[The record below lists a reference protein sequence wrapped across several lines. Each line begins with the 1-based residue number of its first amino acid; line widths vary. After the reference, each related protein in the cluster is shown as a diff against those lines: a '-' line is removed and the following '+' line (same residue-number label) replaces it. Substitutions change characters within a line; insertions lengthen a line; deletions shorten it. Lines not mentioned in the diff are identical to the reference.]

1 MFIFKGVAKLAIK
14 ADFFKINVNFVN
26 PKKRDMENTVIKIT
40 KNTFKNR
47 IIYVCLFVAFVV
59 MMLFFPNEGRFK
71 YDYQK
76 GRPWTYE
83 TLVAPIDFPLLK
95 SQAELLAEK
104 EEAAS
109 KVVPYYI
116 YDRNVLPLQLQKLK
130 TNQMLAA
137 VDASVGEILV
147 NSFNHIYG
155 NGVMP
160 DKSASLQESIGSAV
174 ENTSYIFVQKERR
187 AVEVPLSEIFTKNSA
202 VEYIK
207 SCLLEANP
215 YTNADSLIWVVGIK
229 DLILPNLSYD
239 AATTKMLHKNA
250 VDYVSPTKG
259 MIYTGQLIVSEGE
272 MVTAEIEQMLDS
284 YKAEYDLSLGY
295 SEGSFKLVLGH
306 VIFVLVILALIYVTI
321 YFVDIDMFK
330 RANQFAFILFIVVL
344 AFVITVTVRNMAS
357 EYLFFVPY
365 AVFALYMMAFFHAK
379 LIFPIYMILLLPLLV
394 LADQGTELYL
404 LNVFAGGVA
413 LVSFSYLN
421 RGWLQFLNALLI
433 FIGMMFVHVAFE
445 LTEAGNL
452 SGLHYRVIM
461 FIFLNALFVVAT
473 YPLVF
478 LLEKIFILVSVSTL
492 KDLSDTNNA
501 LLQELARKAPGT
513 FQHSLQVANLAER
526 AVQAI
531 GGNARLVKVGAMYH
545 DVGKLNNPQCFI
557 ENAAPGINYHAG
569 LSPIESAHEII
580 KHVEHGVELAKKYYL
595 PQVIIEFITSHH
607 GQSQTGY
614 FYNKFCN
621 DGGDPKLVGEFTY
634 KGTLPTTKEQV
645 VVMMA
650 DAVEAASRSLKD
662 YSVESIS
669 KLVDGILSQRMSDS
683 QLVRADI
690 SIKEINIVKS
700 IFKRHL
706 GEIYHARIAYP
717 TRKA

>member
-1 MFIFKGVAKLAIK
+1 
-14 ADFFKINVNFVN
+14 
-26 PKKRDMENTVIKIT
+26 MENNVIKIT
-40 KNTFKNR
+40 RNTFKNK
-47 IIYVCLFVAFVV
+47 IIYVGLFIAFVV
-59 MMLFFPNEGRFK
+59 MMFFFPNEGRFK

-76 GRPWTYE
+76 GRPWVYE
-83 TLVAPIDFPLLK
+83 TLVAPIDFPILK
-95 SQAELLAEK
+95 SQTELLAEK
-104 EEAAS
+104 EMAAS
-109 KVVPYYI
+109 KVIPYYVH
-116 YDRNVLPLQLQKLK
+116 DNNVLPVQLQKLK
-130 TNQMLAA
+130 NNQMLAV
-137 VDASVGEILV
+137 VDAQIGEVLV
-147 NSFNHIYG
+147 NSFNYVYDK
-155 NGVMP
+155 GVMP
-160 DKSASLQESIGSAV
+160 DKTATADQAEEHVADNS
-174 ENTSYIFVQKERR
+174 SYIMVQKNRR
-187 AVEVPLSEIFTKNSA
+187 AVEVPESELFTKSSA
-202 VEYIK
+202 VKFIRSELID
-207 SCLLEANP
+207 ANP
-215 YTNADSLIWVVGIK
+215 LVDADSIIWIVGLK
-229 DLILPNLSYD
+229 DLVLPNLAYD
-239 AATTKMLHKNA
+239 AATTKLLHKEA
-250 VDYVSPTKG
+250 VNYISPTKG

-272 MVTAEIEQMLDS
+272 TVTAEIEQMLDS
-284 YKAEYDLSLGY
+284 YKAEYELSLGY
-295 SEGSFKLVLGH
+295 TEGSWKLLLGH
-306 VIFVLVILALIYVTI
+306 TIFVLVILALIYVTV

-330 RANQFAFILFIVVL
+330 RTNQFAFILFLVVL
-344 AFVITVTVRNMAS
+344 AFVITVVVRNISS
-357 EYLFFVPY
+357 EYLYFVPY

-379 LIFPIYMILLLPLLV
+379 LIFPIYMILLLPLLI
-394 LADQGTELYL
+394 LADHGTELYM

-421 RGWLQFLNALLI
+421 RGWLQFMNSLLI
-433 FIGMMFVHVAFE
+433 FIGMMLVHVAFE
-445 LTEAGNL
+445 IVEAGSL
-452 SGLHYRVIM
+452 SSLSYKEIM
-461 FIFLNALFVVAT
+461 YIFFNALFVVAT

-478 LLEKIFILVSVSTL
+478 LLEKIFVLVSVSTL

-526 AVQAI
+526 AVAAI

-569 LSPIESAHEII
+569 LSPMESAHEII
-580 KHVEHGVELAKKYYL
+580 RHVDNGVELAKKYHL
-595 PQVIIEFITSHH
+595 PKVIIEFITSHH

-614 FYNKFCN
+614 FYNIYCN
-621 DGGDPKLVGEFTY
+621 SGGDPANIGEFTY
-634 KGTLPTTKEQV
+634 KGTLPTSKEQV

-662 YSVESIS
+662 YSIESIS

-717 TRKA
+717 ARKAQ

>member
-1 MFIFKGVAKLAIK
+1 
-14 ADFFKINVNFVN
+14 
-26 PKKRDMENTVIKIT
+26 MENNVIKIT
-40 KNTFKNR
+40 KNTFRNK
-47 IIYVCLFVAFVV
+47 IIYVGLFIAFVV
-59 MMLFFPNEGRFK
+59 MMFFFPNEGRFK

-76 GRPWTYE
+76 GRPWVYE
-83 TLVAPIDFPLLK
+83 TLVAPIDFPILK

-104 EEAAS
+104 EVAAS
-109 KVVPYYI
+109 KVIPYYVH
-116 YDRNVLPLQLQKLK
+116 DNNVLPVQLQKLK
-130 TNQMLAA
+130 NNQMLAV
-137 VDASVGEILV
+137 VDAQIGEVLV
-147 NSFNHIYG
+147 NSFNHVYDK
-155 NGVMP
+155 GVMP
-160 DKSASLQESIGSAV
+160 DKSAVEGQGQEQTVEGTGYIIG
-174 ENTSYIFVQKERR
+174 
-187 AVEVPLSEIFTKNSA
+187 L
-202 VEYIK
+202 
-207 SCLLEANP
+207 
-215 YTNADSLIWVVGIK
+215 K
-229 DLILPNLSYD
+229 DLVLPDLAYD
-239 AATTKMLHKNA
+239 AATTKLLHKEA
-250 VDYVSPTKG
+250 VNYISPTKG

-272 MVTAEIEQMLDS
+272 TVTAEIEQMLDS
-284 YKAEYDLSLGY
+284 YKAEYELSLGY
-295 SEGSFKLVLGH
+295 SEGSWKLLLGH
-306 VIFVLVILALIYVTI
+306 TIFVLVILALIYVTV

-330 RANQFAFILFIVVL
+330 RTNQFAFILFLVVL
-344 AFVITVTVRNMAS
+344 AFVITVVVRNISS

-379 LIFPIYMILLLPLLV
+379 LIFPIYMILLLPLLI
-394 LADQGTELYL
+394 LADQGTELYM

-421 RGWLQFLNALLI
+421 RGWLQFMNSLLI
-433 FIGMMFVHVAFE
+433 FVGMMLVHVAFE
-445 LTEAGNL
+445 IVEAGSL
-452 SGLHYRVIM
+452 SSMSYREIM
-461 FIFLNALFVVAT
+461 YIFFNALFVVAT

-478 LLEKIFILVSVSTL
+478 LLEKIFVLVSVSTL

-526 AVQAI
+526 AVAAI

-580 KHVEHGVELAKKYYL
+580 KHVESGVELAKKYHL
-595 PQVIIEFITSHH
+595 PQVITEFITSHH

-614 FYNKFCN
+614 FYNKYCN
-621 DGGDPKLVGEFTY
+621 DGGDPAKIGEFTY
-634 KGTLPTTKEQV
+634 KGTLPTSKEQV

-669 KLVDGILSQRMSDS
+669 RLVDGILGQRMSDS

-717 TRKA
+717 ARKAQ

>member
-1 MFIFKGVAKLAIK
+1 
-14 ADFFKINVNFVN
+14 
-26 PKKRDMENTVIKIT
+26 MENNVIKIT
-40 KNTFKNR
+40 RNTFKNK
-47 IIYVCLFVAFVV
+47 IIYVGLFIAFVV
-59 MMLFFPNEGRFK
+59 MMFFFPNEGRFK

-76 GRPWTYE
+76 GRPWVYE
-83 TLVAPIDFPLLK
+83 TLVAPIDFPILK
-95 SQAELLAEK
+95 SQTELLAEK
-104 EEAAS
+104 EMAAS
-109 KVVPYYI
+109 KVIPYYVH
-116 YDRNVLPLQLQKLK
+116 DNNVLPVQLQKLK
-130 TNQMLAA
+130 NNQMLAV
-137 VDASVGEILV
+137 VDAQIGEVLV
-147 NSFNHIYG
+147 NSFNYVYDK
-155 NGVMP
+155 GVMP
-160 DKSASLQESIGSAV
+160 DKTATADQAEEHVAD
-174 ENTSYIFVQKERR
+174 NASYIMVQKNRR
-187 AVEVPLSEIFTKNSA
+187 AVEVPESELFTKSSA
-202 VEYIK
+202 VKFIRSELID
-207 SCLLEANP
+207 ANP
-215 YTNADSLIWVVGIK
+215 LVDADSIIWIVGLK
-229 DLILPNLSYD
+229 DLVLPNLAYD
-239 AATTKMLHKNA
+239 AATTKLLHKEA
-250 VDYVSPTKG
+250 VNYISPTKG

-272 MVTAEIEQMLDS
+272 TVTAEIEQMLDS
-284 YKAEYDLSLGY
+284 YKAEYELSLGY
-295 SEGSFKLVLGH
+295 TEGSWKLLLGH
-306 VIFVLVILALIYVTI
+306 TIFVLVILALIYVTV

-330 RANQFAFILFIVVL
+330 RTNQFAFILFLVVL
-344 AFVITVTVRNMAS
+344 AFVITVVVRNISS
-357 EYLFFVPY
+357 EYLYFVPY

-379 LIFPIYMILLLPLLV
+379 LIFPIYMILLLPLLI
-394 LADQGTELYL
+394 LADHGTELYM

-421 RGWLQFLNALLI
+421 RGWLQFMNSLLI
-433 FIGMMFVHVAFE
+433 FIGMMLVHVAFE
-445 LTEAGNL
+445 IVEAGSL
-452 SGLHYRVIM
+452 SSLSYKEIM
-461 FIFLNALFVVAT
+461 YIFFNALFVVAT

-478 LLEKIFILVSVSTL
+478 LLEKIFVLVSVSTL

-526 AVQAI
+526 AVAAI

-569 LSPIESAHEII
+569 LSPMESAHEII
-580 KHVEHGVELAKKYYL
+580 RHVDNGVELAKKYHL
-595 PQVIIEFITSHH
+595 PNVIIEFITSHH

-614 FYNKFCN
+614 FYNIYCN
-621 DGGDPKLVGEFTY
+621 SGGDPANIGEFTY
-634 KGTLPTTKEQV
+634 KGTLPTSKEQV

-662 YSVESIS
+662 YSIESIS

-717 TRKA
+717 ARKAQ

>member
-1 MFIFKGVAKLAIK
+1 
-14 ADFFKINVNFVN
+14 
-26 PKKRDMENTVIKIT
+26 MENNVIKIT
-40 KNTFKNR
+40 RNTFKNK
-47 IIYVCLFVAFVV
+47 IIYVGLFIAFVV
-59 MMLFFPNEGRFK
+59 MMFFFPNEGRFK

-76 GRPWTYE
+76 GRPWVYE
-83 TLVAPIDFPLLK
+83 TLVAPIDFPILK
-95 SQAELLAEK
+95 SQTELLAEK
-104 EEAAS
+104 EMAAS
-109 KVVPYYI
+109 KVIPYYVH
-116 YDRNVLPLQLQKLK
+116 DNNVLPVQLQKLK
-130 TNQMLAA
+130 NNQMLAV
-137 VDASVGEILV
+137 VDAQIGEVLV
-147 NSFNHIYG
+147 NSFNYVYDK
-155 NGVMP
+155 GVMP
-160 DKSASLQESIGSAV
+160 DKTATADQAEEHVAGNA
-174 ENTSYIFVQKERR
+174 SYIMVQKNRR
-187 AVEVPLSEIFTKNSA
+187 AVEVPESELFTKSSA
-202 VEYIK
+202 VKFIRSELID
-207 SCLLEANP
+207 ANP
-215 YTNADSLIWVVGIK
+215 LVDADSIIWIVGLK
-229 DLILPNLSYD
+229 DLVLPNLAYD
-239 AATTKMLHKNA
+239 AATTKLLHKEA
-250 VDYVSPTKG
+250 VNYISPTKG

-272 MVTAEIEQMLDS
+272 TVTAEIEQMLDS
-284 YKAEYDLSLGY
+284 YKAEYELSLGY
-295 SEGSFKLVLGH
+295 TEGSWKLLLGH
-306 VIFVLVILALIYVTI
+306 TIFVLVILALIYVTV

-330 RANQFAFILFIVVL
+330 RTNQFAFILFLVVL
-344 AFVITVTVRNMAS
+344 AFVITVVVRNISS
-357 EYLFFVPY
+357 EYLYFVPY

-379 LIFPIYMILLLPLLV
+379 LIFPIYMILLLPLLI
-394 LADQGTELYL
+394 LADHGTELYM

-421 RGWLQFLNALLI
+421 RGWLQFMNSLLI
-433 FIGMMFVHVAFE
+433 FIGMMLVHVAFE
-445 LTEAGNL
+445 IVEAGSL
-452 SGLHYRVIM
+452 SSLSYKEIM
-461 FIFLNALFVVAT
+461 YIFFNALFVVAT

-478 LLEKIFILVSVSTL
+478 LLEKIFVLVSVSTL

-526 AVQAI
+526 AVAAI

-569 LSPIESAHEII
+569 LSPMESAHEII
-580 KHVEHGVELAKKYYL
+580 RHVDSGVELAKKYHL
-595 PQVIIEFITSHH
+595 PKVIIEFITSHH

-614 FYNKFCN
+614 FYNIYCN
-621 DGGDPKLVGEFTY
+621 SGGDPANIGEFTY
-634 KGTLPTTKEQV
+634 KGTLPTSKEQV

-662 YSVESIS
+662 YSIESIS

-717 TRKA
+717 ARKAQ

>member
-1 MFIFKGVAKLAIK
+1 
-14 ADFFKINVNFVN
+14 
-26 PKKRDMENTVIKIT
+26 MENNVIKIT
-40 KNTFKNR
+40 RNTFKNK
-47 IIYVCLFVAFVV
+47 IIYVGLFIAFVV
-59 MMLFFPNEGRFK
+59 MMFFFPNEGRFK

-76 GRPWTYE
+76 GRPWVYE
-83 TLVAPIDFPLLK
+83 TLVAPIDFPILK
-95 SQAELLAEK
+95 SQTELLAEK
-104 EEAAS
+104 EMAAS
-109 KVVPYYI
+109 KVIPYYVH
-116 YDRNVLPLQLQKLK
+116 DNNVLPVQLQKLK
-130 TNQMLAA
+130 NNQMLAV
-137 VDASVGEILV
+137 VDAQIGEVLV
-147 NSFNHIYG
+147 NSFNYVYDK
-155 NGVMP
+155 GVMP
-160 DKSASLQESIGSAV
+160 DKTATADQAEEHVAD
-174 ENTSYIFVQKERR
+174 NASYIMVQKNRR
-187 AVEVPLSEIFTKNSA
+187 AVEVPESELFTKSSA
-202 VEYIK
+202 VKFIRSELID
-207 SCLLEANP
+207 ANP
-215 YTNADSLIWVVGIK
+215 LVDADSIIWIVGLK
-229 DLILPNLSYD
+229 DLVLPNLAYD
-239 AATTKMLHKNA
+239 AATTKLLHKEA
-250 VDYVSPTKG
+250 VNYISPTKG

-272 MVTAEIEQMLDS
+272 TVTAEIEQMLDS
-284 YKAEYDLSLGY
+284 YKAEYELSLGY
-295 SEGSFKLVLGH
+295 TEGSWKLLLGH
-306 VIFVLVILALIYVTI
+306 TIFVLVILALIYVTV

-330 RANQFAFILFIVVL
+330 RTNQFAFILFLVVL
-344 AFVITVTVRNMAS
+344 AFVITVVVRNISS
-357 EYLFFVPY
+357 EYLYFVPY

-379 LIFPIYMILLLPLLV
+379 LIFPIYMILLLPLLI
-394 LADQGTELYL
+394 LADHGTELYM

-421 RGWLQFLNALLI
+421 RGWLQFMNSLLI
-433 FIGMMFVHVAFE
+433 FIGMMLVHVAFE
-445 LTEAGNL
+445 IVEAGSL
-452 SGLHYRVIM
+452 SSLSYKEIM
-461 FIFLNALFVVAT
+461 YIFFNALFVVAT

-478 LLEKIFILVSVSTL
+478 LLEKIFVLVSVSTL

-526 AVQAI
+526 AVAAI

-569 LSPIESAHEII
+569 LSPMESAHEII
-580 KHVEHGVELAKKYYL
+580 RHIDNGVELAKKYHL
-595 PQVIIEFITSHH
+595 PKVIIEFITSHH

-614 FYNKFCN
+614 FYNIYCN
-621 DGGDPKLVGEFTY
+621 SGGDPANIGEFTY
-634 KGTLPTTKEQV
+634 KGTLPTSKEQV

-662 YSVESIS
+662 YSIESIS

-717 TRKA
+717 ARKAQ

>member
-1 MFIFKGVAKLAIK
+1 
-14 ADFFKINVNFVN
+14 
-26 PKKRDMENTVIKIT
+26 MENTVIKIT
-40 KNTFKNR
+40 KSTFKNK
-47 IIYVCLFVAFVV
+47 IIYISLFLAFVV
-59 MMLFFPNEGRFK
+59 MMFFFPNEGRFK

-76 GRPWTYE
+76 GRPWVYE
-83 TLVAPIDFPLLK
+83 TLVAPIDFPILK
-95 SQAELLAEK
+95 SQTELLAEK
-104 EEAAS
+104 EAAS
-109 KVVPYYI
+109 SKVIPYYM
-116 YDRNVLPLQLQKLK
+116 YDQNVLPVQLQKLK
-130 TNQMLAA
+130 KNQMLAV
-137 VDASVGEILV
+137 VDASIGDVLV
-147 NSFNHIYG
+147 NTFIHIYE

-160 DKSASLQESIGSAV
+160 DKNASGEEENRGVID
-174 ENTSYIFVQKERR
+174 NTSYIMVQKNRR
-187 AVEVPLSEIFTKNSA
+187 AVEVPESDLFTKTSA

-207 SCLLEANP
+207 SELLDSDP
-215 YTNADSLIWVVGIK
+215 MINADSLIWVVGVA
-229 DLILPNLSYD
+229 DLVVPNLSYD
-239 AATTKMLHKNA
+239 AATTKLLHKEA
-250 VDYVSPTKG
+250 VNYISPTKG

-272 MVTAEIEQMLDS
+272 TVTAEIEQMLDS
-284 YKAEYDLSLGY
+284 YKAEYELSLGY
-295 SEGSFKLVLGH
+295 SEGNWKLILGH
-306 VIFVLVILALIYVTI
+306 TLFVLVILALIYVTV

-330 RANQFAFILFIVVL
+330 RTNQFAFILFIVVL
-344 AFVITVTVRNMAS
+344 AFVITVVVRNVSS

-379 LIFPIYMILLLPLLV
+379 LIFPIYMILLLPLLI
-394 LADQGTELYL
+394 LADQGTELYFF
-404 LNVFAGGVA
+404 NVFAGGVA

-421 RGWLQFLNALLI
+421 RGWLQFMNALLI
-433 FIGMMFVHVAFE
+433 FVGMMLVHVAFE
-445 LTEAGNL
+445 LVESGNL
-452 SGLHYRVIM
+452 SGLNYRIIM
-461 FIFLNALFVVAT
+461 YIFFNSLFVVAT

-478 LLEKIFILVSVSTL
+478 LLEKIFVLVSVSTL

-526 AVQAI
+526 AVAAI

-545 DVGKLNNPQCFI
+545 DVGKLSNPQCFI

-569 LSPIESAHEII
+569 LSPIESAQEII
-580 KHVEHGVELAKKYYL
+580 KHVASGVELAKKYHL

-614 FYNKFCN
+614 FYNKYCN
-621 DGGDPKLVGEFTY
+621 DGGDPANIGEFTY
-634 KGTLPTTKEQV
+634 KGTLPTSKEQV

-669 KLVDGILSQRMSDS
+669 KLVDGILGQRMSDS

-700 IFKRHL
+700 ILLRTSLTFQAFFNVSNIIRSPL
-706 GEIYHARIAYP
+706 PFRLLS
-717 TRKA
+717 

>member
-1 MFIFKGVAKLAIK
+1 
-14 ADFFKINVNFVN
+14 
-26 PKKRDMENTVIKIT
+26 MENNVIKIT
-40 KNTFKNR
+40 RNTFKNK
-47 IIYVCLFVAFVV
+47 IIYVGLFIAFVV
-59 MMLFFPNEGRFK
+59 MMFFFPNEGRFK

-76 GRPWTYE
+76 GRPWVYE
-83 TLVAPIDFPLLK
+83 TLVAPIDFPILK
-95 SQAELLAEK
+95 SQTELLAEK
-104 EEAAS
+104 EMAAS
-109 KVVPYYI
+109 KVIPYYVH
-116 YDRNVLPLQLQKLK
+116 DNNVLPVQLQKLK
-130 TNQMLAA
+130 NNQMLAV
-137 VDASVGEILV
+137 VDAQIGEVLV
-147 NSFNHIYG
+147 NSFNYVYDK
-155 NGVMP
+155 GVMP
-160 DKSASLQESIGSAV
+160 DKTATADQAEEYVAD
-174 ENTSYIFVQKERR
+174 NASYIMVQKNRR
-187 AVEVPLSEIFTKNSA
+187 AVEVPESELFTKSSA
-202 VEYIK
+202 VKFIRSELID
-207 SCLLEANP
+207 ANP
-215 YTNADSLIWVVGIK
+215 LVDADSIIWIVGLK
-229 DLILPNLSYD
+229 DLVLPNLAYD
-239 AATTKMLHKNA
+239 AATTKLLHKEA
-250 VDYVSPTKG
+250 VNYISPTKG

-272 MVTAEIEQMLDS
+272 TVTAEIEQMLDS
-284 YKAEYDLSLGY
+284 YKAEYELSLGY
-295 SEGSFKLVLGH
+295 TEGSWKLLLGH
-306 VIFVLVILALIYVTI
+306 TIFVLVILALIYVTV

-330 RANQFAFILFIVVL
+330 RTNQFAFILFLVVL
-344 AFVITVTVRNMAS
+344 AFVITVVVRNISS
-357 EYLFFVPY
+357 EYLYFVPY

-379 LIFPIYMILLLPLLV
+379 LIFPIYMILLLPLLI
-394 LADQGTELYL
+394 LADHGTELYM

-421 RGWLQFLNALLI
+421 RGWLQFMNSLLI
-433 FIGMMFVHVAFE
+433 FIGMMLVHVAFE
-445 LTEAGNL
+445 IVEAGSL
-452 SGLHYRVIM
+452 SSLSYKEIM
-461 FIFLNALFVVAT
+461 YIFFNALFVVAT

-478 LLEKIFILVSVSTL
+478 LLEKIFVLVSVSTL

-526 AVQAI
+526 AVAAI

-569 LSPIESAHEII
+569 LSPMESAHEII
-580 KHVEHGVELAKKYYL
+580 RHVDSGVELAKKYHL
-595 PQVIIEFITSHH
+595 PKVIIEFITSHH

-614 FYNKFCN
+614 FYNIYCN
-621 DGGDPKLVGEFTY
+621 SGGDPANIGEFTY
-634 KGTLPTTKEQV
+634 KGTLPTSKEQV

-662 YSVESIS
+662 YSIESIS

-717 TRKA
+717 ARKAQ

>member
-1 MFIFKGVAKLAIK
+1 
-14 ADFFKINVNFVN
+14 
-26 PKKRDMENTVIKIT
+26 MENNVIKIT
-40 KNTFKNR
+40 KNTFRNK
-47 IIYVCLFVAFVV
+47 IIYVGLFIAFVV
-59 MMLFFPNEGRFK
+59 MMFFFPNEGRFK

-76 GRPWTYE
+76 GRPWVYE
-83 TLVAPIDFPLLK
+83 TLVAPIDFPILK

-104 EEAAS
+104 EVAAS
-109 KVVPYYI
+109 KVIPYYVH
-116 YDRNVLPLQLQKLK
+116 DNNVLPVQLQKLK
-130 TNQMLAA
+130 NNQMLAV
-137 VDASVGEILV
+137 VDAQIGEVLV
-147 NSFNHIYG
+147 NSFNHVYDK
-155 NGVMP
+155 GVMP
-160 DKSASLQESIGSAV
+160 DKSAVEGQEQEQTVEGIG
-174 ENTSYIFVQKERR
+174 YIMVQKNRR
-187 AVEVPLSEIFTKNSA
+187 AVEVPESELFTQNSA
-202 VEYIK
+202 VKYIK
-207 SCLLEANP
+207 RELLDANP
-215 YTNADSLIWVVGIK
+215 LVNADSIIWIVGLK
-229 DLILPNLSYD
+229 DLVLPNLAYD
-239 AATTKMLHKNA
+239 AATTKLLHKEA
-250 VDYVSPTKG
+250 VNYISPTKG

-272 MVTAEIEQMLDS
+272 TVTAEIEQMLDS
-284 YKAEYDLSLGY
+284 YKAEYELSLGY
-295 SEGSFKLVLGH
+295 SEGSWKLLLGH
-306 VIFVLVILALIYVTI
+306 TIFVLVILALIYVTV

-330 RANQFAFILFIVVL
+330 RTNQFAFILFLVVL
-344 AFVITVTVRNMAS
+344 AFVITVVVRNISS

-379 LIFPIYMILLLPLLV
+379 LIFPIYMILLLPLLI
-394 LADQGTELYL
+394 LADQGTELYM

-421 RGWLQFLNALLI
+421 RGWLQFMNSLLI
-433 FIGMMFVHVAFE
+433 FVGMMLVHVAFE
-445 LTEAGNL
+445 IVEAGSL
-452 SGLHYRVIM
+452 SSMSYREIM
-461 FIFLNALFVVAT
+461 YIFFNALFVVAT

-478 LLEKIFILVSVSTL
+478 LLEKIFVLVSVSTL

-526 AVQAI
+526 AVAAI

-580 KHVEHGVELAKKYYL
+580 KHVESGVELAKKYHL
-595 PQVIIEFITSHH
+595 PQVITEFITSHH

-614 FYNKFCN
+614 FYNKYCN
-621 DGGDPKLVGEFTY
+621 DGGDPANIGEFTY
-634 KGTLPTTKEQV
+634 KGTLPTSKEQV

-669 KLVDGILSQRMSDS
+669 RLVDGILGQRMSDS

-717 TRKA
+717 ARKAQ

>member
-1 MFIFKGVAKLAIK
+1 
-14 ADFFKINVNFVN
+14 
-26 PKKRDMENTVIKIT
+26 MENNVIKIT
-40 KNTFKNR
+40 RNTFKNK
-47 IIYVCLFVAFVV
+47 IIYVGLFIAFVV
-59 MMLFFPNEGRFK
+59 MMFFFPNEGRFK

-76 GRPWTYE
+76 GRPWVYE
-83 TLVAPIDFPLLK
+83 TLVAPIDFPILK
-95 SQAELLAEK
+95 SQTELLAEK
-104 EEAAS
+104 EMAAS
-109 KVVPYYI
+109 KVIPYYVH
-116 YDRNVLPLQLQKLK
+116 DNNVLPVQLQKLK
-130 TNQMLAA
+130 NNQMLAV
-137 VDASVGEILV
+137 VDAQIGEVLV
-147 NSFNHIYG
+147 NSFNYVYDK
-155 NGVMP
+155 GVMP
-160 DKSASLQESIGSAV
+160 DKTATADQAEEHVAD
-174 ENTSYIFVQKERR
+174 NASYIMVQKNRR
-187 AVEVPLSEIFTKNSA
+187 AVEVPESELFTKSSA
-202 VEYIK
+202 VKFIRSELID
-207 SCLLEANP
+207 ANP
-215 YTNADSLIWVVGIK
+215 LVDADSIIWIVGLK
-229 DLILPNLSYD
+229 DLVLPNLAYD
-239 AATTKMLHKNA
+239 AATTKLLHKEA
-250 VDYVSPTKG
+250 VNYISPTKG

-272 MVTAEIEQMLDS
+272 TVTAEIEQMLDS
-284 YKAEYDLSLGY
+284 YKAEYELSLGY
-295 SEGSFKLVLGH
+295 TEGSWKLLLGH
-306 VIFVLVILALIYVTI
+306 TIFVLVILALIYVTV

-330 RANQFAFILFIVVL
+330 RTNQFAFILFLVVL
-344 AFVITVTVRNMAS
+344 AFVITVMVRNISS
-357 EYLFFVPY
+357 EYLYFVPY

-379 LIFPIYMILLLPLLV
+379 LIFPIYMILLLPLLI
-394 LADQGTELYL
+394 LADHGTELYM

-421 RGWLQFLNALLI
+421 RGWLQFMNSLLI
-433 FIGMMFVHVAFE
+433 FIGMMLVHVAFE
-445 LTEAGNL
+445 IVEAGSL
-452 SGLHYRVIM
+452 SSLSYKEIM
-461 FIFLNALFVVAT
+461 YIFFNALFVVAT

-478 LLEKIFILVSVSTL
+478 LLEKIFVLVSVSTL

-526 AVQAI
+526 AVAAI

-569 LSPIESAHEII
+569 LSPMESAHEII
-580 KHVEHGVELAKKYYL
+580 RHVDNGVELAKKYHL
-595 PQVIIEFITSHH
+595 PKVIIEFITSHH

-614 FYNKFCN
+614 FYNIYCN
-621 DGGDPKLVGEFTY
+621 SGGDPANIGEFTY
-634 KGTLPTTKEQV
+634 KGTLPTSKEQV

-662 YSVESIS
+662 YSIESIS

-717 TRKA
+717 ARKAQ